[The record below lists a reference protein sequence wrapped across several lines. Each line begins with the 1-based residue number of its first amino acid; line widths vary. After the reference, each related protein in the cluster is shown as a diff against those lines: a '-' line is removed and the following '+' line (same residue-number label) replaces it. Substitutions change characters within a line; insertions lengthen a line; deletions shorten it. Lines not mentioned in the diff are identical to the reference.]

1 MHKPSEY
8 LPRAVAGLRS
18 RLMPDCSMVLCHAGR
33 CATVTRVGS
42 PSRGEDA
49 LTETEIGEDV
59 RVLAL
64 SADYPTLTKGS
75 LVELGGRWRIVT
87 SARTDPAGATL
98 SLGMSA
104 ELEKCRVAYR
114 RPGTKIAVRRE
125 RRAGAERRRARAD
138 GEPQVVRG
146 RPRRGMVRADRPAGG
161 RRDRDGRREPARGGR
176 REAGRVLHADGQGEE
191 VTPCPS
197 PLHSSA
203 RCPTAESPIS

>member
-1 MHKPSEY
+1 MRTSSEY
-8 LPRAVAGLRS
+8 LPAAVKKLRS
-18 RLMPDCSMVLCHAGR
+18 RLMPDCSELLRHAGR

-104 ELEKCRVAYR
+104 ELEKSRVAYR
-114 RPGTKIAVRRE
+114 RPGTKIAQTLEVLSVESDVLEPNGDALAPTTSRRWFVAVPVE
-125 RRAGAERRRARAD
+125 GWFEPT
-138 GEPQVVRG
+138 EPQVGDAIEMDGVNLR
-146 RPRRGMVRADRPAGG
+146 VAAVAK
-161 RRDRDGRREPARGGR
+161 RDGFFTLTARTRR
-176 REAGRVLHADGQGEE
+176 
-191 VTPCPS
+191 
-197 PLHSSA
+197 
-203 RCPTAESPIS
+203 